1 MKMKMKKVVCAINY
15 QLNTLEKHE
24 TGAGWAQ
31 GFYFQLFFINF
42 HQLPIFYPF
51 IKNKQ
56 ETACTL
62 IYHSCI

>member
-15 QLNTLEKHE
+15 QLNTLKKHE

-42 HQLPIFYPF
+42 HQFPIFYPLF
-51 IKNKQ
+51 SYKK
-56 ETACTL
+56 
-62 IYHSCI
+62 